1 MMKKMKNL
9 KFFKLFLWLCSAVIL
24 AALIFCGAAG
34 IKWYRVSKS
43 GEQVTIVSAPAI
55 RAGGDGV
62 QLGEKFAVTA
72 EFRLPWGVNP
82 SLLTAEPAD
91 GSQLCAEP
99 KFILKNIRWGYTLWS
114 GDVELQS
121 YAEGEIRDGRMNASF
136 SNNQNLSMKIQSR
149 WIPPTLQ
156 SRPGSTG
163 KLLCRICFIR
173 LLPLRFSL

>member
-55 RAGGDGV
+55 RAGEDGV

-121 YAEGEIRDGRMNASF
+121 YAEGEIRDA
-136 SNNQNLSMKIQSR
+136 I
-149 WIPPTLQ
+149 
-156 SRPGSTG
+156 
-163 KLLCRICFIR
+163 IR
-173 LLPLRFSL
+173 TFR